1 MNNPG
6 TFLENVALRWLKT
19 KGLKVVA
26 KNYLSRAGN
35 IDIIMLDEDTLCFI
49 DVKYRRSQNFDGK
62 DYGIPESGQQK
73 ITQTALS
80 FVSRQHKYLNYPRR
94 FDALLIEP
102 GIDEPYEINWI
113 KHAFS
118 ADLY

>member
-6 TFLENVALRWLKT
+6 TFLENIALRWLKT

-26 KNYLSRAGN
+26 KNYLSRAGK
-35 IDIIMLDEDTLCFI
+35 IDIIMFDDDTLCFI
-49 DVKYRRSQNFDGK
+49 EVKYRGSQNFDST
-62 DYGIPESGQQK
+62 DYAIPVSEQQK

-94 FDALLIEP
+94 FDTLLIEP
-102 GIDEPYEINWI
+102 GINELYEINWI
-113 KHAFS
+113 KHVFS